1 MQKNKTEYKPSKWVY
16 VLMFS
21 VPLLFITMLFFSL
34 DNDIW
39 YLLSEGRYIV
49 QHGIYY
55 IDPLSMHEGLQVV
68 VQNWLSASIFW
79 VIYSAFGEMGL
90 FTTVLICNVFICLL
104 LYKIC
109 MLISDRNYILSLLLM
124 FAEDVILLKSY
135 LVSRPQ
141 IFSFIVLLGLI
152 YVLEK
157 YIKTENWKYLIW
169 LPVLSLIEI
178 NIHASLWI
186 MMFLFMLPYVIDSFR
201 IPLLRTQGY
210 KKKPLFLFIGI
221 SAVVGLINPYFYK
234 AITFIFTSFTDE
246 LMHQYI
252 NELLPFSIQTDL
264 GKQMAILILVVGLI
278 YAFFREGKIRVRYIC
293 LFSGT
298 VILGFISYKAFSHF
312 ILVSIFP
319 LAYFFKDMCPKDFSM
334 LPDKLL
340 KIYRFLTAGLALI
353 VIAATL
359 YIYIDI
365 VPGNATLKHNAD
377 TALTVLKQ
385 NFDPASTTVY
395 SSFND
400 GGTVEFYGFKPYIDP
415 RAEVYLAVNNKKEDI
430 FAENYY
436 LQMGYLDTK
445 EFLNKYNFT
454 HLLVS
459 NMDYLFGALEA
470 MDEKDLNYFI
480 LYENTATGYRLY
492 ARNDLF
498 TDKER
503 KRIIEDY
510 KKVVAQAQAEAE
522 AQAKAQAEAQNAN
535 ASKKA

>member
-1 MQKNKTEYKPSKWVY
+1 MQKKQTEYKPSKWVY

-55 IDPLSMHEGLQVV
+55 IDPLSMHEGLEVV

-90 FTTVLICNVFICLL
+90 FTTVLICNFFICLMM
-104 LYKIC
+104 YKIC

-124 FAEDVILLKSY
+124 FANDVILLKSY

-141 IFSFIVLLGLI
+141 IFSFIILLGLI
-152 YVLEK
+152 YALEN

-169 LPVLSLIEI
+169 LPVLSFIEI
-178 NIHASLWI
+178 NLHASLWI
-186 MMFLFMLPYVIDSFR
+186 MMFLFILPYVIDSFR

-221 SAVVGLINPYFYK
+221 AAVVGLINPYFYK
-234 AITFIFTSFTDE
+234 AITFIFTSFTDS

-278 YAFFREGKIRVRYIC
+278 YTFFREGKIRVRYIC
-293 LFSGT
+293 LFCGT
-298 VILGFISYKAFSHF
+298 VILGFTSYKAFSHF

-319 LAYFFKDMCPKDFSM
+319 LAYFFKEMCPKDFIM
-334 LPDKLL
+334 LPGKLL
-340 KIYRFLTAGLALI
+340 KVYKFITAGLSLI

-359 YIYIDI
+359 YIYINI
-365 VPGNATLKHNAD
+365 VPDNAKLKHNAES
-377 TALTVLKQ
+377 AIMVLKQ

-415 RAEVYLAVNNKKEDI
+415 RAEVYLKINNKKDDI
-430 FAENYY
+430 FAENFY
-436 LQMGYLDTK
+436 LQMGYYDIG
-445 EFLNKYNFT
+445 EFLNKYKFT

-459 NMDYLFGALEA
+459 NMDILYGVLDQADQDSLG
-470 MDEKDLNYFI
+470 YFI
-480 LYENTATGYRLY
+480 LYENSATGYRLY

-498 TDKER
+498 TDAER

-510 KKVVAQAQAEAE
+510 KRVVAEAQAEAD
-522 AQAKAQAEAQNAN
+522 AQAQAQAEAQNAN